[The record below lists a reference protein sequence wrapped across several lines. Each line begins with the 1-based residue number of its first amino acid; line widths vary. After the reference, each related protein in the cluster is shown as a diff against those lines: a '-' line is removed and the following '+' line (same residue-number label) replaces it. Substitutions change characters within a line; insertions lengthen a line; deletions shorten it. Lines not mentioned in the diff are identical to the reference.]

1 MSVDVTKLPS
11 GLTVITDTMPHLETA
26 ALGVWAG
33 VGGRDEKPNEHG
45 ISHLLEHMAF
55 KGTARRSSREIV
67 EEIEAVGGDLNAG
80 TSTETTAYYA
90 RVMKAD
96 VPLALD
102 VLSDIL
108 ANPSFVPDELERE
121 KSVIVQEIGA
131 AQDTPDDVVFEH
143 LNELCYPDQPMGR
156 SLLGTAKTLKE
167 FNRDT
172 LRGYLSTHYRGPDM
186 VVAAAGAIDHKRVVE
201 EVSQRFASFEGTAA
215 PKPQPAMFGKG
226 GSRVVHRELEQ
237 AHLTL
242 ALEGVPQNDPSLF
255 SLQVFTNTLGGG
267 MSSRLFQEVREK
279 RGLCYSIYTFH
290 APYTDTG
297 FFGLYTGTD
306 PGDAP
311 EMMEVIVDV
320 INDAVETLTEA
331 EIARAKAQMKAG
343 LLMALESCS
352 SRAEQLAR
360 HILAYGRPLTVE
372 ELVARIDAVSVE
384 STRNA
389 ARDLLSRSRPAVVAL
404 GSGRGLDTAVLYRGP
419 LRVDRVRESG
429 SIIDGPVSFAIQ
441 RTGRPCAARPWP
453 DAARTANV
461 RFPAMGAFARPQ
473 PGLPDAVGADL
484 AVRRSDP
491 HRLPAAP
498 APLCRGYRRR
508 SLLSVPGI
516 PGNRRGDDRRRHAG
530 ERPPRH
536 RAGRH
541 HRLLGRAAPCASRLH
556 DGGAAGA
563 AAVAVRRAQPA
574 SRRGRLHP
582 DQCAVDPGA
591 GEMRL

>member
-11 GLTVITDTMPHLETA
+11 GLTVVTDSMPHLETA

-33 VGGRDEKPNEHG
+33 VGGRDEKPDEHG

-55 KGTARRSSREIV
+55 KGTARRTSREIV

-108 ANPSFVPDELERE
+108 TEPTFVPDELERE
-121 KSVIVQEIGA
+121 KNVIVQEIGA

-156 SLLGTAKTLKE
+156 SLLGTAKTLKG
-167 FNRDT
+167 FDRDS
-172 LRGYLSTHYRGPDM
+172 LRNYLATHYHGPDM
-186 VVAAAGAIDHKRVVE
+186 VVAAAGAVDHKRIVAE
-201 EVSQRFASFEGTAA
+201 AAERFSVFEATPA
-215 PKPQPAMFGKG
+215 PKPQPAIFGQG
-226 GSRVVHRELEQ
+226 GSRVVHRDLEQ

-242 ALEGVPQNDPSLF
+242 ALEGVPQADPALF
-255 SLQVFTNTLGGG
+255 SLQVFSNTLGGG

-290 APYTDTG
+290 APYADTG

-306 PGDAP
+306 PADAP
-311 EMMEVIVDV
+311 EMMEVIVD
-320 INDAVETLTEA
+320 IITESVETLTEA

-372 ELVARIDAVSVE
+372 ELVARIDGVSVE
-384 STRNA
+384 STCDA
-389 ARDLLSRSRPAVVAL
+389 ARQLLSRSRPAVVAL
-404 GSGRGLDTAVLYRGP
+404 GSGRGLDTAV
-419 LRVDRVRESG
+419 
-429 SIIDGPVSFAIQ
+429 SFAE
-441 RTGRPCAARPWP
+441 
-453 DAARTANV
+453 
-461 RFPAMGAFARPQ
+461 
-473 PGLPDAVGADL
+473 GLTTTKAKA
-484 AVRRSDP
+484 
-491 HRLPAAP
+491 
-498 APLCRGYRRR
+498 
-508 SLLSVPGI
+508 
-516 PGNRRGDDRRRHAG
+516 
-530 ERPPRH
+530 
-536 RAGRH
+536 
-541 HRLLGRAAPCASRLH
+541 RLH
-556 DGGAAGA
+556 
-563 AAVAVRRAQPA
+563 
-574 SRRGRLHP
+574 
-582 DQCAVDPGA
+582 
-591 GEMRL
+591 